1 MFSGAL
7 LEASGL
13 ADDDT
18 ANSGATK
25 VGFTSA
31 NFVYAS
37 SKYTMADFATFHK
50 FRYLAVYKR
59 ADTKWMTTFRGRG
72 GVGSSAS

>member
-7 LEASGL
+7 VEASGN
-13 ADDDT
+13 A
-18 ANSGATK
+18 AAAGSSAA
-25 VGFTSA
+25 VGFISA
-31 NFVYAS
+31 NFVFNTPSYLG
-37 SKYTMADFATFHK
+37 ADFATFHK

>member
-7 LEASGL
+7 LEASGS
-13 ADDDT
+13 AVDISTGVT
-18 ANSGATK
+18 A

-31 NFVYAS
+31 NFVYANN
-37 SKYTMADFATFHK
+37 KYTMADFATFHK

>member
-7 LEASGL
+7 VESSGTAS
-13 ADDDT
+13 DT
-18 ANSGATK
+18 ND
-25 VGFTSA
+25 VGFVSAHLLYVSGSTS
-31 NFVYAS
+31 YAG
-37 SKYTMADFATFHK
+37 ADFATFHK